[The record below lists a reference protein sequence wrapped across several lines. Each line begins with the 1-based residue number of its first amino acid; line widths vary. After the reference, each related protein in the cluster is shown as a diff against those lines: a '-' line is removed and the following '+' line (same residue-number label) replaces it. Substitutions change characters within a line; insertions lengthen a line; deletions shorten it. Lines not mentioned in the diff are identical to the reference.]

1 MICYIKDIHKI
12 SLYDAFRW
20 HTAGLTFIIKNGK
33 LKGFTIE

>member
-1 MICYIKDIHKI
+1 MIYYIKDIHKI

-20 HTAGLTFIIKNGK
+20 HTVGLTFIIKDGK